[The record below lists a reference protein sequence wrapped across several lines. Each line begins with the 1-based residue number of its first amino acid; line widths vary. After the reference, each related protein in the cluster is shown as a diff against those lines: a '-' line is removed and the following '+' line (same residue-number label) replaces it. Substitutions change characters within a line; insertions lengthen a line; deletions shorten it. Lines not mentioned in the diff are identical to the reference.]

1 MCSRGHGRVVVR
13 RLAGGW
19 SVVMND
25 AIDMGGGCHFL
36 GGRKEGKAD
45 GKSDKRSGG
54 GRGRCPKS
62 LLTLPLD
69 WKMIHAIM

>member
-1 MCSRGHGRVVVR
+1 MCSRRDGRVAVS
-13 RLAGGW
+13 GGW
-19 SVVMND
+19 VVVMND
-25 AIDMGGGCHFL
+25 RIDMGGGCHFL

-54 GRGRCPKS
+54 GRCPKS